1 MAIEAGLGVVSVPLP
16 NRKIGDPG
24 LSNEAGTVG
33 MLTLWYAQPIGATAM
48 TVPTT
53 RSRRNA
59 V

>member
-1 MAIEAGLGVVSVPLP
+1 MAFEAGLGVVSVPLP
-16 NRKIGDPG
+16 NRKIWDSGV
-24 LSNEAGTVG
+24 SKAVG
-33 MLTLWYAQPIGATAM
+33 MLMLWYAQPIGATAM